1 MILFFVLGVILFR
14 EIVEKTPYYYYISI
28 CWWKIVNN
36 ETQNIYIG
44 KQDYI

>member
-14 EIVEKTPYYYYISI
+14 EIVEKTPYYYISI
-28 CWWKIVNN
+28 CWWKVVNN
-36 ETQNIYIG
+36 ETKNIYIG